1 MERAR
6 QKLEKLKERVASG
19 DLKRPEK
26 IGAAVERIMQK
37 YHGYRYFEWT
47 LNRDFPSVIDGTLGG
62 PDAIFKLMEFS
73 RMLRSVWAP
82 NRREAVM

>member
-6 QKLEKLKERVASG
+6 QRLEKLKERVAAG

-37 YHGYRYFEWT
+37 YHGYRYFDWK
-47 LNRDFPSVIDGTLGG
+47 LNGG
-62 PDAIFKLMEFS
+62 AWSSARAK
-73 RMLRSVWAP
+73 RSSG
-82 NRREAVM
+82 RKEDRGKICDHDQ